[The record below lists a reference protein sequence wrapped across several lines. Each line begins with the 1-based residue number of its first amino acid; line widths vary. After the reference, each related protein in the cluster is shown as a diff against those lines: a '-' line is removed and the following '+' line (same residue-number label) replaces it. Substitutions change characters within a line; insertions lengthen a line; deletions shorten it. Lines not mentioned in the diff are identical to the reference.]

1 MSKTVVTKIQLRY
14 DSLENWLKTDA
25 AGKGGNYVPLSGEV
39 CVVSIPSG
47 STTDQNRM
55 DPPQVM
61 MKVGDGKTAF
71 SKLPWL
77 SANAADVYSWA
88 KLSLDEFK
96 AQVLS
101 GYQEKLTDEQVLA
114 INSGITATKV
124 STYDAYAT
132 DIKKGVTAYTNLN
145 NHTVKSDVPE
155 NAVFT
160 DTTYTLTGEN
170 DKVTLTAKGSSTP
183 QTVTVNNV
191 AHATAADAADKLTT
205 AREIAISGDASGS
218 VKFDGSEDVEITIDV
233 AKAAALDSVSVGGTT
248 VPVYFNAEGK
258 PEAITSYSGNAAT
271 ATKAEQDGDGNVI
284 TKTYVKKSGDTM
296 IGLLNMN
303 GGFQSNSKSDKYIA
317 ELFNTDGVLT
327 ANLANGDTTAKI
339 TANPSTEDANSI
351 LIKSVGAGYDI
362 DLRNT
367 SDDSSVNGSLSVSN
381 GSESIKLYDEI
392 VSLAANHVEV
402 KLDSKEENL
411 TLIGKNG
418 VLIEAGGTV
427 ASMPTDKS
435 NNETIAMVSDITA
448 KNVGLDKVVNA
459 GQDSTPTADS
469 GNYVTSGGVKS
480 YVDNAVSTMAKFQY
494 KVVDALPTA
503 SKDTLGIIYLVSH
516 SHSAGD
522 GYDEYI
528 TLQSGDAYSWEKIG
542 NTDIDLSEYTKT
554 ADYKALSFGVV
565 DGDIDAYDPVTAK
578 TVKLKG
584 AEGTKVTFDKATGVF
599 TISSSIY
606 GLKAASSTDLGG
618 VKLIDDTRLKDSVNE
633 RKAVAGKTYAVQ
645 LDGDDK
651 MVVNV
656 PWNYREIKAG
666 VVDGD
671 SETVL
676 ASDSTLPLTIRAANQ
691 KHVSVTGKSANG
703 DIILDTGD
711 DVLLATDVL
720 VLTGGSSSTNVD

>member
-101 GYQEKLTDEQVLA
+101 DYQEKLTDEQVLA

-124 STYDAYAT
+124 ATYDEYAN
-132 DIKKGVTAYTNLN
+132 DIAKGVTAYTNLN

-170 DKVTLTAKGSSTP
+170 DKVMLTPEGGEMQSIK
-183 QTVTVNNV
+183 VNNV
-191 AHATAADAADKLTT
+191 EHATAADTADKLKT
-205 AREIAISGDASGS
+205 ARKIAISGDASGS
-218 VKFDGSEDVEITIDV
+218 VSFDGSGDVDIKIDV
-233 AKAAALDSVSVGGTT
+233 AKAAALDSVSVGGAT

-271 ATKAEQDGDGNVI
+271 ATKAEQDGNGNVI
-284 TKTYVKKSGDTM
+284 ASTYVKKAGDTM
-296 IGLLNMN
+296 
-303 GGFQSNSKSDKYIA
+303 
-317 ELFNTDGVLT
+317 TGVLT
-327 ANLANGDTTAKI
+327 MNAGFESTAKSGNYLANLVNSDGSVVLNLENGDTVARI
-339 TANPSTEDANSI
+339 SANPSTEDANSV

-362 DLRNT
+362 DLRNAT
-367 SDDSSVNGSLSVSN
+367 GDGSVNGSLKVSN
-381 GSESIKLYDEI
+381 GTESASISEEGISLSSSGASVTIEDNHLGLMGKEKVSI
-392 VSLAANHVEV
+392 
-402 KLDSKEENL
+402 
-411 TLIGKNG
+411 T
-418 VLIEAGGTV
+418 AGGTT
-427 ASMPTDKS
+427 AYMPLDKS
-435 NNETIAMVSDITA
+435 DSETIAMVSDITA

-565 DGDIDAYDPVTAK
+565 DGDIDAYDPITAK

-618 VKLIDDTRLKDSVNE
+618 VKLIDDTRLKDTVND

-656 PWNYREIKAG
+656 PWNYREVKTG

-691 KHVSVTGKSANG
+691 KHVSVTGKSAAG